1 MIIKLVYNKE
11 IHLFKLENPAIVEIK
26 NHIQKLHPQL
36 NQNYSLFYKDD
47 DGDLISISSDEDL
60 KVLMESVKNQTV
72 KITIQTSNAWTCKN
86 CTLQNQEGIVCEACS
101 SYKEGE
107 PQQYGQQHQGFQPGY
122 YPPQCYPHQQFGPP
136 QQFGHPPQQP
146 PPQFPF
152 MPPQMPPGPPFGHF
166 GMPGFG
172 HPPHMF
178 GGFHHFKHHGH
189 HHRQKWHKIR
199 QIMKDP
205 QFKQQRE
212 KLQQLLK
219 EVSQTLR
226 NTMQNSQQQ
235 QFYQYQQQMHW
246 SEEDEKRATRLAE
259 VLQCNQEQAREYLQI
274 FRDLTLDEIVMM
286 VENAE

>member
-11 IHLFKLENPAIVEIK
+11 IHLFKLENPVILEIK
-26 NHIQKLHPQL
+26 NHIQKLHPQI
-36 NQNYSLFYKDD
+36 NQNYSLFYRDD
-47 DGDLISISSDEDL
+47 EGDLISISSDEDL

-72 KITIQTSNAWTCKN
+72 KITIQTSNTWICKT
-86 CTLQNQEGIVCEACS
+86 CTLENLEGVVCIACS

-107 PQQYGQQHQGFQPGY
+107 PQQHGQQYQGFQQPY
-122 YPPQCYPHQQFGPP
+122 YQPQCYQAPQQFGP
-136 QQFGHPPQQP
+136 PPQQP

-152 MPPQMPPGPPFGHF
+152 VPHQMPPCPPFGHF
-166 GMPGFG
+166 GMAGFG

-178 GGFHHFKHHGH
+178 PGFHHFKHHRH
-189 HHRQKWHKIR
+189 HHLKWHKFR

-205 QFKQQRE
+205 QFKQQKE

-226 NTMQNSQQQ
+226 NTMQNTQQQ
-235 QFYQYQQQMHW
+235 QFYQYQQQWNWNEM
-246 SEEDEKRATRLAE
+246 DEQRATRLAE
-259 VLQCNQEQAREYLQI
+259 VLQCNQEQAREYLLI

-286 VENAE
+286 VENTE